1 MRFPLLSLE
10 YCGGELHA
18 LAAIFDTGSE
28 KQGAQMLF
36 HSSGADVQLLGDFLI
51 AASFDQKEENL
62 FIALRDFDIAQIQ
75 HDSFLSACLSFT
87 GLLVIDS
94 NSIGER
100 ESKWFA
106 KRSPEHTEG

>member
-10 YCGGELHA
+10 YRGGELHA
-18 LAAIFDTGSE
+18 LAAIFDSGSE
-28 KQGAQMLF
+28 KQRAQMMF
-36 HSSGADVQLLGDFLI
+36 HGPGADVQLLGDFLI

-62 FIALRDFDIAQIQ
+62 FIALRNFDVAEIQ

-87 GLLVIDS
+87 GLLPIDS

-100 ESKWFA
+100 KSK
-106 KRSPEHTEG
+106 